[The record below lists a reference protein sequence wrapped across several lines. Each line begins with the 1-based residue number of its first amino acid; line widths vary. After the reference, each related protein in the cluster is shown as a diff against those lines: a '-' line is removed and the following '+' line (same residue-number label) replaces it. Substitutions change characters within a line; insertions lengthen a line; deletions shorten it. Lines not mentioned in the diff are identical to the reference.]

1 MTTIACDGEMIAG
14 DGLITGN
21 GMAHEFDFE
30 KVWRLSSGV
39 VVGYT
44 GSAYQK
50 APLNDFLEGTSDK
63 LDLDDSFEAI
73 LLHPC
78 GLCECMDHKGV
89 RYRQQT
95 PCVTGSGGAIALGAM
110 LAGKTAL
117 DAVHIACLRDTG
129 TGGTIS
135 FYQRGEQP

>member
-63 LDLDDSFEAI
+63 LDLDELRGDTTTPLRVMRVYGPQGRPLPPANA
-73 LLHPC
+73 L
-78 GLCECMDHKGV
+78 
-89 RYRQQT
+89 RYRIRRRD
-95 PCVTGSGGAIALGAM
+95 SLGR
-110 LAGKTAL
+110 
-117 DAVHIACLRDTG
+117 DACRENRARGRPYCLSARHRHWRRNFLL
-129 TGGTIS
+129 S
-135 FYQRGEQP
+135 AR